1 MKLFPFIKL
10 CVFASIVY
18 ITLGDAFLP
27 QPHSANSK
35 IVRNNINEY
44 IAGLLPTQKI
54 DNLRENSSQSD
65 SLDFSDIQQANQGSI
80 NSPIYEDL
88 TTDY

>member
-27 QPHSANSK
+27 QPHRANSK

-44 IAGLLPTQKI
+44 IAGLLPGQKT
-54 DNLRENSSQSD
+54 NYLRENSSELD
-65 SLDFSDIQQANQGSI
+65 SLDLSNIQQANQGSI

-88 TTDY
+88 TTNY